1 MEILSEST
9 QGKVA
14 GERLG
19 GGDLWRG
26 QQRSGERAREGRQW
40 ERCGQEMRKS
50 CAKSQWGEFPGRSG
64 LTECPILRNLSEI
77 KAETCL
83 LLHLDSGGKMEPC
96 SRVHRLCVQ
105 WAKIKA
111 DVRGQPEQVSPKYFV
126 G

>member
-64 LTECPILRNLSEI
+64 LSVQY
-77 KAETCL
+77 
-83 LLHLDSGGKMEPC
+83 SG
-96 SRVHRLCVQ
+96 
-105 WAKIKA
+105 I
-111 DVRGQPEQVSPKYFV
+111 
-126 G
+126 